1 MSKDK
6 NEKPLVG
13 NSKYGK
19 HDDDVHVKP
28 MMNNSKNDEHG
39 PDQNDSRPDDKDRT
53 DGATFNTVG
62 DHAKPSET
70 IKASTAEKNKVDDM
84 LDAEEEHRRQ
94 KNKK

>member
-1 MSKDK
+1 MSNDNDK
-6 NEKPLVG
+6 KPLVG

-39 PDQNDSRPDDKDRT
+39 PDKIDSNPEDKDRT

-62 DHAKPSET
+62 DDAKPSDAM
-70 IKASTAEKNKVDDM
+70 KASTAEKNKVDAI
-84 LDAEEEHRRQ
+84 LDAEEEHRRR
-94 KNKK
+94 KLEK